1 MVFPWADSGDTAE
14 AAFRPNP
21 KGKPMAGALLRC
33 RSLIGLAQPRS
44 RRLALHPAIGFRTP
58 VLG

>member
-1 MVFPWADSGDTAE
+1 MVVPWAACGDTAD

-21 KGKPMAGALLRC
+21 AGKPMAGALLRC

-44 RRLALHPAIGFRTP
+44 RRLALHPAIGFRTS
-58 VLG
+58 VLV